1 MTARSRRLGPFAMLL
16 ILVVGLLYVNVSPAF
31 AHHPLETSSPAA
43 DETVSTELTD
53 VTLTFTNA
61 PLEGVPSVIQVTDP
75 GGDAVTTGEV
85 TPSDRSLSV
94 TVAPTMTG
102 TYQVTWQTVS
112 SDAHT
117 ISDQF
122 SFIYAGPIPSATPS
136 PSTEPS
142 SPSTEPSSPS
152 ASAELAPSPSD
163 VTTDAQP
170 ENPNSAFLPL
180 IIGVL
185 VIVFVAIAAALIRAF
200 RSRKTQQDG

>member
-1 MTARSRRLGPFAMLL
+1 MTAHGGRRVGPLTMLL
-16 ILVVGLLYVNVSPAF
+16 ILVIGLVYVNVSPAF
-31 AHHPLETSSPAA
+31 AHDPLETSSPAA

-61 PLEGVPSVIQVTDP
+61 PLEGVPSVIEVTDP
-75 GGDAVTTGEV
+75 GGDVVTTGDV
-85 TPSDRSLSV
+85 TPSDRSLNV
-94 TVAPTMTG
+94 TVTPTTTG

-122 SFIYAGPIPSATPS
+122 SFTYAGPIPSPTPS
-136 PSTEPS
+136 S
-142 SPSTEPSSPS
+142 STEPSSPS
-152 ASAELAPSPSD
+152 ASPEPAPSPSD
-163 VTTDAQP
+163 AAADARP

-185 VIVFVAIAAALIRAF
+185 VIVFVAIALAFVRAF
-200 RSRKTQQDG
+200 RDRRTQQDG